1 MRFAS
6 SVGTTPARPQNGT
19 SADAGGPMPQAVA
32 SLQAGA
38 RMLRARVLQG
48 SCCQLL
54 PCHELPLQ
62 FCSWRSPRRGH
73 HANGGRVERARHRGT
88 TANARPKAGK
98 GNQGRGEAGGDETGG
113 PQCGALGRARRAEER
128 RNERGGGRRNDSRA
142 AERGGRQGERDR
154 EGGSA
159 ETERERS
166 GNAEAMLKS
175 EHYREGKGT
184 AKDNK
189 RRAHGGRREQQRRD
203 DAEARRGAVARHEW
217 RRGAKHV
224 GGDETERTDDTR
236 QMGGTCAAG
245 EPRREELGDGI
256 GVEKRRGGGGG

>member
-1 MRFAS
+1 LGERGAQRS
-6 SVGTTPARPQNGT
+6 GGGSEA
-19 SADAGGPMPQAVA
+19 AAG
-32 SLQAGA
+32 
-38 RMLRARVLQG
+38 
-48 SCCQLL
+48 
-54 PCHELPLQ
+54 
-62 FCSWRSPRRGH
+62 
-73 HANGGRVERARHRGT
+73 GT
-88 TANARPKAGK
+88 TA
-98 GNQGRGEAGGDETGG
+98 
-113 PQCGALGRARRAEER
+113 
-128 RNERGGGRRNDSRA
+128 
-142 AERGGRQGERDR
+142 GRQR
-154 EGGSA
+154 EGGDR
-159 ETERERS
+159 ERGTEREGQRKQRERERS

-224 GGDETERTDDTR
+224 GGDETEPTDDTR